1 MSEHNRRSIRLKEYD
16 YSQPGAYF
24 VTICVHGFKNIL
36 GSIANGEVRLN
47 KYGRVIRDEWLRTME
62 LRPNV
67 LMDEYVVMP
76 NHFHGIIMIIDDTT
90 VGATRRV
97 APTTTTKP
105 TTLKSNAIGSII
117 GQIKSAS
124 TKRIRKMGLE
134 YFRWQR
140 NYYEHV
146 IRNEDKLHKIR
157 QYIHTNPLKWH
168 LDRENPERV
177 GINKLENEIF
187 QMEIEQK

>member
-1 MSEHNRRSIRLKEYD
+1 LSEHNRRSIRLKEYD

-97 APTTTTKP
+97 APTSNNSFI
-105 TTLKSNAIGSII
+105 TLQKSS
-117 GQIKSAS
+117 Q
-124 TKRIRKMGLE
+124 
-134 YFRWQR
+134 
-140 NYYEHV
+140 
-146 IRNEDKLHKIR
+146 
-157 QYIHTNPLKWH
+157 
-168 LDRENPERV
+168 
-177 GINKLENEIF
+177 
-187 QMEIEQK
+187 